1 MEILS
6 QEEFNALSKDEQ
18 KAYLRQLVGKLPDD
32 RINYLYE
39 VIKSE
44 MECDING

>member
-1 MEILS
+1 MEIIN
-6 QEEFNALSKDEQ
+6 QEEFNTLSKDEQ
-18 KAYLRQLVGKLPDD
+18 KTYLRQLIGKLPDD

-44 MECDING
+44 MEGDING